1 MGACGSKPCK
11 CLVGGLNLRRKGRRI
26 GRPRRRTKTQ
36 SLSNKLSKV
45 EPSHS
50 TDLPHRNPTYQGKS
64 EAWFEP
70 DTVID
75 SDGDDDFYSVQDD
88 MSQIESGSLSDVV
101 TPRYSDNRH
110 FNVAYPSDPE
120 VKPSG
125 TSSSNLEANT
135 AKEDSAREGNMNNA
149 QLQADDHQEQAK
161 DQAHFDIVSSHSVDR
176 SAVKSETAKL
186 HNCGPQAHNCLPCL
200 VCSTSRE
207 EKTAK
212 SLAPHSTNFKKR
224 SSFKLSFKRREGQ
237 ASSALLSPRA
247 TVQRP
252 LAGSQVPHCTA
263 EKRISEC
270 WSEVAPNTF
279 RVRGQN
285 FMRDKKKEYAANYA
299 AFHPFGVD
307 VFLSPRKIDHIARF
321 VELPSIDSVGEVP
334 PILVVNL
341 QIPLYPATIF
351 PSECDGEGMNLV
363 FYFKISENY
372 SNELPVQF
380 QENIRR
386 IIDGEVEKIKSF
398 PLDTNAPFRERLKI
412 LGRLVNME
420 DLNLGVAEKKLMITY
435 NEKPVLSRPQ
445 HEFYLGENYF
455 EIDLDIH
462 RFSYIARKGFEAFH
476 DRLKQ
481 CVFDFGLTIQGNKAD
496 DLPERILCCIRLN
509 KICYSNYNQ
518 LSV

>member
-1 MGACGSKPCK
+1 MGACGSKPSK
-11 CLVGGLNLRRKGRRI
+11 CVVGGLNLRRKGRRI
-26 GRPRRRTKTQ
+26 GRPRRRTKPQ
-36 SLSNKLSKV
+36 SFPNKLSKV

-50 TDLPHRNPTYQGKS
+50 TDLSYRNPTYQGNS
-64 EAWFEP
+64 DAWFDP
-70 DTVID
+70 DTVVD

-88 MSQIESGSLSDVV
+88 LSQFGSGSLSDVV
-101 TPRYSDNRH
+101 TPRHSDNRH

-120 VKPSG
+120 VKSSG
-125 TSSSNLEANT
+125 PSSSNLGANT
-135 AKEDSAREGNMNNA
+135 GKEVFAQEGNINNA
-149 QLQADDHQEQAK
+149 QLQADDNQEQAK
-161 DQAHFDIVSSHSVDR
+161 DQAHFDKISSHCVDK
-176 SAVKSETAKL
+176 SAVKSEMAKL
-186 HNCGPQAHNCLPCL
+186 HTCGPQTQNCLPCL

-207 EKTAK
+207 EKTK
-212 SLAPHSTNFKKR
+212 SSAPHSTIFKKR
-224 SSFKLSFKRREGQ
+224 PSFKLSFKRREGQ

-247 TVQRP
+247 TIRRP
-252 LAGSQVPHCTA
+252 IAGSQVQHCPA
-263 EKRISEC
+263 EKRMSES

-279 RVRGQN
+279 RVRGKN
-285 FMRDKKKEYAANYA
+285 FMRDKKKEYAPNYA
-299 AFHPFGVD
+299 AFYPFGVD

-321 VELPSIDSVGEVP
+321 VELPSIDSAGEVP

-351 PSECDGEGMNLV
+351 QNEYDGEGMNLV
-363 FYFKISENY
+363 FYFKISANY
-372 SNELPVQF
+372 SRELPVQF
-380 QENIRR
+380 QENMRR
-386 IIDGEVEKIKSF
+386 IIDGEIEKIKSF

-412 LGRLVNME
+412 LGRVMNME
-420 DLNLGVAEKKLMITY
+420 DVNLGAAEKKLLNTY

-496 DLPERILCCIRLN
+496 DLPECILCCVRLN
-509 KICYSNYNQ
+509 EICYSNYNQ
-518 LSV
+518 LSI